1 MIACSGSGRTLCA
14 LASVVLALTVS
25 GCGGDGR
32 LPTAPVSGTVT
43 FESAPVPTGSLL
55 FVPEGGG
62 PSAQGNLDAEG
73 HYTLGTYTTNDG
85 AILGRFKVL
94 ITAFTQPSGG
104 PGLPED
110 AIKGDAAPISLIPEI
125 YGDLEKSGLTATVVK
140 GRNTIDFA
148 LEKKEEPATGKK

>member
-1 MIACSGSGRTLCA
+1 MIACSGSGRTLSA

-62 PSAQGNLDAEG
+62 PSAQGNLDADG

-85 AILGRFKVL
+85 AILGRFKVM
-94 ITAFTQPSGG
+94 ITAFTQPTGG
-104 PGLPED
+104 AGLPED
-110 AIKGDAAPISLIPEI
+110 TIKGDAAPISLISEV
-125 YGDLEKSGLTATVVK
+125 YGDLENSGLTATVVK
-140 GRNTIDFA
+140 GKNTIDFD
-148 LEKKEEPATGKK
+148 LEKKEDPRRAKK